1 MVILFTLASVLSTAI
16 GGVVALRN
24 RDQLHLILGFTG
36 GVLLGLVLFDLVPE
50 LFRLTERQVGG
61 VPLPMLTAAAGFLAL
76 HLGERG
82 LAIHAAHEGEYEPH
96 SHHGHDPHGHDP
108 TVGLASAGALVTH
121 SFLDGVGIGLGFQAG
136 TGIGLTVAVA
146 VVAHDFADGLNTVG
160 IMLSHGN
167 EHRRA
172 RVMLTL
178 DALAPLAGAAST
190 LVLHVPDIVLSAYL
204 GFFAG
209 FLLYLA
215 TSDIL
220 PEAHAHHP
228 SRLTLT
234 STVAGLALMWAVVG
248 LA

>member
-1 MVILFTLASVLSTAI
+1 VALLFALASVLSTGV

-24 RDQLHLILGFTG
+24 RDRLHLILGFTA

-50 LFRLTERQVGG
+50 LFRLPHRQVGG
-61 VPLPMLTAAAGFLAL
+61 VPLPMLTAAAGFLVL

-96 SHHGHDPHGHDP
+96 AHQNPSVDAA
-108 TVGLASAGALVTH
+108 VGLASAIALVMH
-121 SFLDGVGIGLGFQAG
+121 SFLDGVGIGLGFQVSGAVG
-136 TGIGLTVAVA
+136 VTVALA
-146 VVAHDFADGLNTVG
+146 VVAHDFADGLNTVT
-160 IMLSHGN
+160 ILLAHGN
-167 EHRRA
+167 GNRRA
-172 RVMLTL
+172 RVMLVL
-178 DALAPLAGAAST
+178 DALAPLVGAAST
-190 LVLHVPDIVLSAYL
+190 LVLTVPDVVLTGYL

-234 STVAGLALMWAVVG
+234 STVAGLGLMWVVVG
-248 LA
+248 LG